1 MLFRSAPAEARLLH
15 WICNRIL
22 PRFRRCLRPRR
33 NPEPGCQSFAS
44 YWRSWP
50 LTDGLAEA
58 PPFGYKAKT
67 PEDPMALQDDAG
79 TLDTNLRTLAR
90 WRSTAR
96 VLVEALPN
104 ILKYDGKTI
113 VVKYGGH
120 AMEGGVSEHFAQD
133 IVLMKQTGIDPI
145 VVHGGG
151 PQIGSMLKRLSIP
164 SNFIDGLRITDD
176 AAIEVVE
183 MVLTGSINKQ
193 IVSGINAAGGRAVGI
208 SGKDGNLLIARK
220 LERMKLDPQT
230 LQSKLVDLGFVGEPE
245 AVNAEVLRT
254 IIDSALIP
262 VIAPIGVGRQGE
274 TYNINADT
282 VAGAVAS
289 AMTATRLMLLTDVQG
304 VLDTEGKRIRR
315 LTAVEARALVDN
327 GTISG
332 GMIPKIETAI
342 EAVEGG
348 VKAAVILDGRIP
360 HVLLLELFTEHG
372 AGTMITAE

>member
-1 MLFRSAPAEARLLH
+1 
-15 WICNRIL
+15 
-22 PRFRRCLRPRR
+22 
-33 NPEPGCQSFAS
+33 
-44 YWRSWP
+44 
-50 LTDGLAEA
+50 
-58 PPFGYKAKT
+58 
-67 PEDPMALQDDAG
+67 MALQDDAG
-79 TLDTNLRTLAR
+79 INERNLRTLAR

-104 ILKYDGKTI
+104 ILKYDSTTI
-113 VVKYGGH
+113 VIKYGGH
-120 AMEGGVSEHFAQD
+120 AMEGGVPQHFAQD

-164 SNFIDGLRITDD
+164 SNFVDGLRVTDE

-208 SGKDGNLLIARK
+208 SGKDGNLIIASK
-220 LERMKLDPQT
+220 LERTKLDPAT
-230 LQSKLVDLGFVGEPE
+230 LQSKPVDFGFVGIPE
-245 AVNAEVLRT
+245 TVNTEVLRT
-254 IIDSALIP
+254 IINSALIP
-262 VIAPIGVGRQGE
+262 VVAPIGVGRKGE
-274 TYNINADT
+274 TFNINADT
-282 VAGAVAS
+282 IAGAIAGAMKAS
-289 AMTATRLMLLTDVQG
+289 RMLMLTDVEG
-304 VLDTEGKRIRR
+304 VLDQEGRRIRR
-315 LTAVEARALVDN
+315 LSLADARELIGK

-348 VKAAVILDGRIP
+348 VDAAVILDGRIP

>member
-1 MLFRSAPAEARLLH
+1 
-15 WICNRIL
+15 
-22 PRFRRCLRPRR
+22 
-33 NPEPGCQSFAS
+33 
-44 YWRSWP
+44 
-50 LTDGLAEA
+50 
-58 PPFGYKAKT
+58 
-67 PEDPMALQDDAG
+67 MALQDDAG
-79 TLDTNLRTLAR
+79 ALDTNLRTLAR

-113 VVKYGGH
+113 VVKYGGN
-120 AMEGGVSEHFAQD
+120 AMQAGVPQHFAQD
-133 IVLMKQTGIDPI
+133 IVLMKQTGIDPV

-151 PQIGSMLKRLSIP
+151 PQIGSMLKRLAIP
-164 SNFIDGLRITDD
+164 SNFVDGLRVTDE

-208 SGKDGNLLIARK
+208 SGKDGNLVIARK
-220 LERMKLDPQT
+220 LERTKLDPHT
-230 LQSKLVDLGFVGEPE
+230 LQSKPVDLGFVGEPE

-262 VIAPIGVGRQGE
+262 VVAPIGVGRKGE

-289 AMTATRLMLLTDVQG
+289 AMAATRLILLTDVEG
-304 VLDTEGKRIRR
+304 VLDTSGKRIRK
-315 LTAVEARALVDN
+315 LPVTEARALIAN

-360 HVLLLELFTEHG
+360 HVILLELFTEHG